1 MLRYRLLS
9 AFVVIS
15 AALVFVALDAW
26 WPISTSKDESGA
38 DIYCTGFWMI
48 PLGGYLI
55 FGSAIECVGMCR
67 KGPLGSIAAPALIGC
82 TGVMLASTVPVYWP
96 LMGESYPR
104 DCGLGYLGWPLAA
117 SAIALV
123 GCFAWF
129 IPNYQVNSGYF
140 ARAVLAGWVSIYF
153 GACFAFAVALRLTGS
168 PSWGLF
174 LLVGMIVV
182 TKFAD
187 AGAYFSGRAWG
198 RTKLC
203 PAVSPGKT
211 VEGLIGGMT
220 VAVLVAWI
228 YFDVFASRFFGETNV
243 QTGIFGVVTLG
254 VLLTLAGVMG
264 DLLESI
270 FKREMGCKDSGR
282 LLPGLG
288 GLWDV
293 TDSLL
298 PAAVVGYLVIVAKLI
313 VGPGQ

>member
-9 AFVVIS
+9 ALIVIS

-26 WPISTSKDESGA
+26 FPMAVGVDQTGA
-38 DIYCTGFWMI
+38 VMVCTGFWMI
-48 PLGGYLI
+48 PLGAYLI
-55 FGSAIECVGMCR
+55 FGSAIECVGMCG
-67 KGPLGSIAAPALIGC
+67 KGPPGSIAAPALIGC
-82 TGVMLASTVPVYWP
+82 AGVMLAATVPVYWP
-96 LMGESYPR
+96 LLGESYPT
-104 DCGLGYLGWPLAA
+104 DCDLGQLGWPLAA

-123 GCFAWF
+123 GCFAWYM
-129 IPNYQVNSGYF
+129 PSYQAAQGYF
-140 ARAVLAGWVSIYF
+140 VRAILAGWVSVYF
-153 GACFAFAVALRLTGS
+153 GGCFAFAVALRLTGS

-174 LLVGMIVV
+174 LLVGMIVI

-187 AGAYFSGRAWG
+187 AGAYFNGRAWG

-203 PAVSPGKT
+203 RAVSPGKT
-211 VEGLIGGMT
+211 VEGLVGGLV

-228 YFDVFASRFFGETNV
+228 YFGVCAPTWFGSENV
-243 QTGIFGVVTLG
+243 QVGPLGIVVLG

-298 PAAVVGYLVIVAKLI
+298 PAAVVGYLVVVAELI
-313 VGPGQ
+313 QGPGQ